1 MTAPRTTHHADTNP
15 HSPHHSKHKNSTKVH
30 TVEALQE
37 HVQDLFSKSGDK
49 TRFVLKYRACDAK
62 LSLRVTD
69 DKKTAKYR
77 TRRQAELGKVK
88 RLVGVAIT
96 GKADLG
102 LGGSNNHSNA
112 MVESPTRARKGGKK
126 AKKG

>member
-1 MTAPRTTHHADTNP
+1 M
-15 HSPHHSKHKNSTKVH
+15 
-30 TVEALQE
+30 EALQE
-37 HVQDLFSKSGDK
+37 HVQDVFSKSGEK

-69 DKKTAKYR
+69 DKKTAKYK

-96 GKADLG
+96 GKADVG
-102 LGGSNNHSNA
+102 GGGSGSNSNA
-112 MVESPTRARKGGKK
+112 MAESPTRARKGGKK